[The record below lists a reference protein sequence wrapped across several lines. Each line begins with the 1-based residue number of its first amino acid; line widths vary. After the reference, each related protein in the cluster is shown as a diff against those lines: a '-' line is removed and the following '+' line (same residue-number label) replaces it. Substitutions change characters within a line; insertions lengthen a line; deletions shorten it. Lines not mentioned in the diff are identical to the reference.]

1 MSAQEK
7 RETMQ
12 RILFES
18 VRAVGTPHVVQE
30 CRVAAMTVIAHVQA
44 EVFNLKE
51 LESLGRKAGVGM
63 FLCVALSIVT
73 PAGRYLVCVF
83 SLWTR

>member
-1 MSAQEK
+1 
-7 RETMQ
+7 
-12 RILFES
+12 
-18 VRAVGTPHVVQE
+18 
-30 CRVAAMTVIAHVQA
+30 MTVIAHVQA

-73 PAGRYLVCVF
+73 PAGRYLVPVF

>member
-1 MSAQEK
+1 VPLGRRTSCRSAGW
-7 RETMQ
+7 R
-12 RILFES
+12 
-18 VRAVGTPHVVQE
+18 
-30 CRVAAMTVIAHVQA
+30 MTVIAHVQA

-73 PAGRYLVCVF
+73 PAGRYLVPVF